1 MVDWCLWVEVSLLV
15 AFLVM
20 VLAPSEVMQAS
31 YKFSPAPSDVEW
43 DALSVVVRKLVA
55 SSEVDEGGLMV
66 LCAQLVVV
74 MVVREEWISDFV

>member
-1 MVDWCLWVEVSLLV
+1 MEVSLLV